1 MTLTAL
7 PMILYV
13 LPVITVLA
21 ILVPPKRKPSVL
33 ALGGLSY
40 VWLTGGFQALTLML
54 LMIVSAWLVLRLQP
68 TRIGG
73 ISNRRI
79 LSWMYAGV
87 GIQILW
93 LLAAKMLLSG
103 MQLIPLIL
111 CAMQNTEYICARAN
125 RQVSV
130 PGLFPFFCYSSEA
143 PRLFAGPPMHPETA
157 ETMWQQRKF
166 TSENVGA
173 GAALYIRGLFQLAC
187 LALPMQQLHGALS
200 ELVQARTIADTWLL
214 ISAYFFSLYFGL
226 KGAAQLGQGIALMI
240 GLEYPDSFDSP
251 ILAGTQYGFWTRFMM
266 PVSKWAE
273 RVLCPDR
280 SADAFS
286 YFARAALTMGGVGL
300 MLGNGVCGMLW
311 GVCSALLLTGERK
324 LNPKWIAQIPIAARR
339 VITTLLILF
348 FLGLLRCGSIS
359 ELFVF
364 YGGIFGRNGLMFSS
378 RAGYFI
384 KNDWFT
390 LLLCTAAMFPL
401 RKMLLKYAEA
411 KTWRR
416 AAAQVIAVCMELTMT
431 VMSMAELMSNY
442 LGNR

>member
-1 MTLTAL
+1 MTLISL

-13 LPVITVLA
+13 LPVITVVTIA
-21 ILVPPKRKPSVL
+21 VPPKRKPLVL

-73 ISNRRI
+73 ISKRRI
-79 LSWMYAGV
+79 LTWMYAGV
-87 GIQILW
+87 GIQFFW
-93 LLAAKMLLSG
+93 LLAAKLLLPE
-103 MQLIPLIL
+103 MQLIPLVL

-130 PGLFPFFCYSSEA
+130 PGLFPFFCYASEA

-157 ETMWQQRKF
+157 ENMWEQRKF
-166 TSENVGA
+166 SAENLGA
-173 GAALYIRGLFQLAC
+173 GAAVYIRGLFQLAC
-187 LALPMQQLHGALS
+187 LALPMQHLHAALTA
-200 ELVQARTIADTWLL
+200 LVPARTIADTWLL
-214 ISAYFFSLYFGL
+214 IAAYYFALYFGL
-226 KGAAQLGQGIALMI
+226 KGAAQIGQGIALMI

-273 RVLCPDR
+273 RVLCADR
-280 SADAFS
+280 TADAFS
-286 YFARAALTMGGVGL
+286 YFARAAVTMGGLGL
-300 MLGNGVCGMLW
+300 MLGQGVGGMLW
-311 GVCSALLLTGERK
+311 GVCSALVLTGERM

-339 VITTLLILF
+339 VVTAVLMLF
-348 FLGLLRCGSIS
+348 FLGLLRCGSVS
-359 ELFVF
+359 ELFSF
-364 YGGIFGRNGLMFSS
+364 YGGIFGKNGLMFSS
-378 RAGYFI
+378 RAAYFI
-384 KNDWFT
+384 KNNWFT
-390 LLLCTAAMFPL
+390 LLLCAAAALPL
-401 RKMLLKYAEA
+401 RKMLLKYAEE
-411 KTWRR
+411 KKWRR
-416 AAAQVIAVCMELTMT
+416 TAAQVIAVCMELTMT